1 MNSRRKFIRN
11 SFFAGA
17 GILTSGYWS
26 KEILAA
32 NDALKLTILH
42 TNDTHSRIDPLP
54 LNFPKYGGMGG
65 FAKRAALVNQIRAT
79 EKNVLLLDAGDIFQG
94 TPYFNLFGGELEL
107 KLMSK
112 LGYDAAT
119 MGNHDFDN
127 GIVGFHK
134 VLPNASFPFV
144 CSNYNFENTLLNN
157 KTKPYIV
164 LSKNDIKI
172 GIYGLGIELQG
183 LILPSLYAETKYND
197 ALTKALEIEKR
208 LKLDEKCDLI
218 ICLSHLGFEYE
229 SKKISDRILAK
240 ETYFTDIII
249 GGHTHTFLE
258 EKVEEKNKKNQ
269 AVLISQVGYAG
280 IKLGRIDVYFEP
292 LKKKIKMNRKS
303 EIIN

>member
-17 GILTSGYWS
+17 GVLTSGYWS
-26 KEILAA
+26 NEILAA
-32 NDALKLTILH
+32 NDVLKLTILH

-54 LNFPKYGGMGG
+54 LNFPNYGGMGG
-65 FAKRAALVNQIRAT
+65 FAKRAELVNQIRAI

-127 GIVGFHK
+127 GVEGFHK
-134 VLPNASFPFV
+134 VLPNASFPFI

-157 KTKPYIV
+157 STKPYIV
-164 LSKNDIKI
+164 LSKNNIKI

-183 LILPSLYAETKYND
+183 LVLPSLYAETKYND

-208 LKLDEKCDLI
+208 LKSDEKCDLI
-218 ICLSHLGFEYE
+218 ICLSHLGFEYD
-229 SKKISDRILAK
+229 SKKMSDRILAK

-249 GGHTHTFLE
+249 GGHTHSFIE
-258 EKVEEKNKKNQ
+258 EKVEEKNKQNQ
-269 AVLISQVGYAG
+269 AVLISQVGFAG

-292 LKKKIKMNRKS
+292 IKKKMKMNRKS
-303 EIIN
+303 EFIN

>member
-17 GILTSGYWS
+17 GVLTSGYWS
-26 KEILAA
+26 NEILAA
-32 NDALKLTILH
+32 NDVLKLTILH

-54 LNFPKYGGMGG
+54 LNFPNYGGMGG
-65 FAKRAALVNQIRAT
+65 FAKRAELVKQIRAI

-112 LGYDAAT
+112 LDYDAAT

-127 GIVGFHK
+127 GIEGFHK

-157 KTKPYIV
+157 GTKPYIV
-164 LSKNDIKI
+164 LSKNNIKI

-183 LILPSLYAETKYND
+183 LVLPTLYGETKYYD

-208 LKLDEKCDLI
+208 LKSDEKCDLI
-218 ICLSHLGFEYE
+218 ICLSHLGFEYG
-229 SKKISDRILAK
+229 SKKMSDRILAK

-249 GGHTHTFLE
+249 GGHTHSFIE
-258 EKVEEKNKKNQ
+258 EKVEEKNKQNQ
-269 AVLISQVGYAG
+269 AVLISQVGFAG

-292 LKKKIKMNRKS
+292 FKKKMKMNRKS
-303 EIIN
+303 ELIK